1 MIASE
6 WPILPSPPTLTP
18 RTLTLD
24 AWLALDEDEPGE
36 WVDGTLEGEMPG
48 YLHEV
53 VVGFLVSMFTVW
65 GRPRGASAVAS
76 GLKFVLGP
84 RRGRMP
90 DVSVFLAGAKRPPRE
105 GGVHTPPSIAIE
117 VVTPTP
123 RDERR
128 DRIEKANEYAAFGVK
143 WYWLVDPALRSVE
156 VWELGA
162 DGRYAQTVAA
172 VTGVV
177 DPVPGCD
184 GLSLDI
190 DALWREIDAL
200 PAE

>member
-6 WPILPSPPTLTP
+6 WPMLPSPSTHAP

-36 WVDGTLEGEMPG
+36 WVNGTLEGEMPG

-53 VVGFLVSMFTVW
+53 VVGFLVAMFTTW
-65 GRPRGASAVAS
+65 GRSRGASTVAS

-84 RRGRMP
+84 QRGRMP

-128 DRIEKANEYAAFGVK
+128 DRIEKALEYAAFGVK

-172 VTGVV
+172 VGGVV

-184 GLSLDI
+184 GLTLDI